1 MKNMTPQVLE
11 FSEQPM
17 RKAWGHSLL
26 TNNSAFLVRKQFS
39 LSVSLCRDRWHKVVE
54 RASTWLSFEEVKAYE
69 GSHFQVLGLLSPS
82 FSSRRWL
89 SVSVMLMFLEPS
101 PQACLYNSAQ
111 RDSLFSDPRLYCTCL
126 FPLTWEE
133 TTDGWLEQILRLL
146 ESQKSWLWGKK
157 LGQLSLIFLHTKGS
171 PSPRSRWWE
180 RGVVGCP
187 ALE

>member
-1 MKNMTPQVLE
+1 MKNTTPQVLE
-11 FSEQPM
+11 FSERPM

-39 LSVSLCRDRWHKVVE
+39 LSAPLCRDWWHKAVE
-54 RASTWLSFEEVKAYE
+54 RASARLSFEEVKAYE
-69 GSHFQVLGLLSPS
+69 GSHFQVLGLLSPG
-82 FSSRRWL
+82 FSCRRWL

-126 FPLTWEE
+126 FPLNMRGDNRWLTWTDPE
-133 TTDGWLEQILRLL
+133 TLGVRKILA
-146 ESQKSWLWGKK
+146 
-157 LGQLSLIFLHTKGS
+157 LGEKTGSVVSSAHTKGS
-171 PSPRSRWWE
+171 PSPRSRRWE
-180 RGVVGCP
+180 RRVVGRP